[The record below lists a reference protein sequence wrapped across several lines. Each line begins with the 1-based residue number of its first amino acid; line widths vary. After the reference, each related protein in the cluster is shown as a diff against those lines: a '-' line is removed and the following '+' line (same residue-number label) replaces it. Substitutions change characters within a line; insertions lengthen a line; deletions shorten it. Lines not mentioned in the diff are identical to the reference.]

1 LIRGAVLLRARGE
14 ASARLGSALDDVA
27 VGVASSGKT
36 RRHMHM
42 PPSAHRRIC
51 IWVGWPSA
59 LVANYLATRKSNIH
73 VASHNK
79 VPAHSNV
86 AEIPRAIANAGHRGL
101 GDRVS
106 SSLSIETCV
115 WCRSPKGIAISIPV
129 RVDGASQTRPNGRK
143 SVCCTN
149 SGTQGPMVPPRSPT
163 KRILF
168 CVAVAASPAVTA
180 NAGLWIGSQCFTMRR
195 LC

>member
-1 LIRGAVLLRARGE
+1 
-14 ASARLGSALDDVA
+14 
-27 VGVASSGKT
+27 
-36 RRHMHM
+36 M

-51 IWVGWPSA
+51 IRVGWPST

-86 AEIPRAIANAGHRGL
+86 AEIPKAIANAGHRDL

-129 RVDGASQTRPNGRK
+129 RVDGPSQTPPNGRK

-149 SGTQGPMVPPRSPT
+149 SGMQGPVVPPRSPT

-168 CVAVAASPAVTA
+168 CVAVAAAPAVTA
-180 NAGLWIGSQCFTMRR
+180 SAGL
-195 LC
+195 